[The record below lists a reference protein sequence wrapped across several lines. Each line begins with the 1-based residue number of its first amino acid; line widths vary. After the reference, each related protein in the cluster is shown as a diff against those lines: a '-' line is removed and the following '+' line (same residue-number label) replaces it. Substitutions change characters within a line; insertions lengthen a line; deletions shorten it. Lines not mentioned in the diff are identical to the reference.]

1 MLFRSDTQQGQ
12 PSPQLDP
19 LVSGYQSFLSAKSVI
34 HHASGITPK
43 ETHEILFP
51 FQRDIV
57 KWALRRGRACIFADC
72 GMGKTFMQIEWAR
85 QIPGDVLILAP
96 LAVATQTI
104 DEAAKLGCFV
114 RYCRD
119 GADVKPGITITN
131 YEMLEHF
138 DASRFAGVVL
148 DESSIIKHF
157 DGKTRQEVIKRFAN
171 TLFRLACTAT
181 PAPNDHM
188 ELGNHAEFVGAMSRT
203 EMLSMFFVHD
213 GGDTA
218 KWRLKGHAEAKF
230 WKWVCSW
237 AVMIRKP
244 SDLGYDDGEFVLPPL
259 TLEQISIEHQNAG
272 EFLFAMEAQTLQE
285 RIAARRESV
294 SDRVKKCAEMV
305 NASSEPWII
314 WCNLNSESDELD
326 SAIEDAVQVQGSEKP
341 EAKAQ
346 KLHDFS
352 AGKIRVLVTKP
363 SIAGFGMNWQHC
375 RNVAFVG
382 LSDSWEQYYQA
393 VRRCWRFGQKREV
406 KVHIITSTAEGQ
418 VVANIK
424 RKEVDAARM
433 AEEMVKH
440 MHSINEENIKG
451 TARTSDAYVED
462 VAKGKKFTLYLGDCV
477 EVVRKL
483 PDASVGFS
491 VFSPPFA
498 SLYTYSASDRDMG
511 NSKDYDEF
519 SKHFEFLAHELF
531 RVIMPGR
538 LLSCHCMNLPTSKS
552 HHGYIGLQDFRGDL
566 IRCFQ
571 RAGFIF
577 HSEVC
582 IWKDP
587 VTAMQRTKALG
598 LLHKQ
603 IVKDS
608 CMSRQG
614 VPDYLVTMRKP
625 GDNPE
630 PVEGE
635 LDRWIGDN
643 SFKSEGHLS
652 IDLWQRYASPVWMDI
667 RASRT
672 LQKESAREEKDER
685 HICPLQLDVIERA
698 IELWSNSGDLVFSPF
713 TGIGSEGY
721 VALIN
726 GRRFVGA
733 ELKASY
739 WKQAASNLALAE
751 TNAERD
757 LFTQRSDA
765 ALNTAAH
772 SL

>member
-1 MLFRSDTQQGQ
+1 MTYKQ
-12 PSPQLDP
+12 
-19 LVSGYQSFLSAKSVI
+19 FLSRKKRVHQSN
-34 HHASGITPK
+34 GITPS
-43 ETHEILFP
+43 EPHELLFP
-51 FQRDIV
+51 FQRDIT

-85 QIPGDVLILAP
+85 QIPGNVLVLAP

-104 DEAAKLGCFV
+104 NEAAKLGCFV
-114 RYCRD
+114 RYCRSQD
-119 GADVKPGITITN
+119 EVRSGITITN

-138 DASRFAGVVL
+138 DASQFIGVVL

-157 DGKTRQEVIKRFAN
+157 DGKTRQQIISKFSE
-171 TLFRLACTAT
+171 TPFRLACTAT

-188 ELGNHAEFVGAMSRT
+188 ELGNHSEFVGAMSRT

-213 GGDTA
+213 GSDTS
-218 KWRLKGHAEAKF
+218 KWRLKGHAETEF

-244 SDLGYDDGEFVLPPL
+244 SDLGYDDGNFVLPRMI
-259 TLEQISIEHQNAG
+259 LEQISVEHCNPG

-305 NASSEPWII
+305 NQSNEPWII

-326 SAIEDAVQVQGSEKP
+326 AQINDAVQVQGSETLEFKSR
-341 EAKAQ
+341 
-346 KLHDFS
+346 KLNDFS
-352 AGKIRVLVTKP
+352 NGQVRVLITKP

-393 VRRCWRFGQKREV
+393 VRRCWRFGQKEEV
-406 KVHIITSTAEGQ
+406 RVYVITSSAEGQ
-418 VVANIK
+418 VVSNIA
-424 RKEVDAARM
+424 RKELEATRM
-433 AEEMVKH
+433 AQEMVKH
-440 MHSINEENIKG
+440 MHSINEANIKG
-451 TARTSDAYVED
+451 TKRTSDAYLKD
-462 VAKGKKFTLYLGDCV
+462 IAKGKNYELHLGDCI
-477 EVVRKL
+477 EAIKGIQ
-483 PDASVGFS
+483 DDSVGFS
-491 VFSPPFA
+491 IFSPPFA

-511 NSKDYDEF
+511 NCKDYAEF
-519 SKHFEFLAHELF
+519 SEHFRFLSDELF
-531 RVIMPGR
+531 RITQSGR
-538 LLSCHCMNLPTSKS
+538 LVSFHCMNLPTSKS
-552 HHGYIGLQDFRGDL
+552 HHGYIGLKDFRGDL
-566 IRCFQ
+566 IRCFEKS
-571 RAGFIF
+571 GFIF

-603 IVKDS
+603 MTKDS

-625 GDNPE
+625 GENQN

-635 LDRWIGDN
+635 LDRWIGDS
-643 SFKSEGHLS
+643 SFQSQGRLS

-667 RASRT
+667 NQSRT
-672 LQKESAREEKDER
+672 LQKTSAREDKDER

-698 IELWSNSGDLVFSPF
+698 IELWSNPGDTVFSPF
-713 TGIGSEGY
+713 AGIGSEGY
-721 VALIN
+721 VALLN
-726 GRRFVGA
+726 NRKFVGV

-739 WKQAASNLALAE
+739 WKQAASNLEYAE
-751 TNAERD
+751 SESRSD
-757 LFTQRSDA
+757 LFA
-765 ALNTAAH
+765 VA
-772 SL
+772 

>member
-1 MLFRSDTQQGQ
+1 MTLCDTENFMIPMTIETEKDGADSSAPICCVSPSRDYKSFLREKAIIHDTQGVQ
-12 PSPQLDP
+12 PTEP
-19 LVSGYQSFLSAKSVI
+19 
-34 HHASGITPK
+34 
-43 ETHEILFP
+43 HEILFP

-72 GMGKTFMQIEWAR
+72 GMGKTFMQLEWAR

-104 DEAAKLGCFV
+104 DEAAKLGCFA
-114 RYCRD
+114 RYCRRGD
-119 GADVKPGITITN
+119 DVKPGITITN

-138 DASRFAGVVL
+138 DTSRFVGVVL

-157 DGKTRQEVIKRFAN
+157 EGKFRNLLIKQFAD
-171 TLFRLACTAT
+171 TPFRLACTAT

-218 KWRLKGHAEAKF
+218 KWRLKGHAEAEF

-244 SDLGYDDGEFVLPPL
+244 SDLGYDDGDFKLPPM
-259 TLEQISIEHQNAG
+259 TLEQISVEHANAG
-272 EFLFAMEAQTLQE
+272 DFLFAMEAQTLQE

-294 SDRVKKCAEMV
+294 SDRVKKCADMV
-305 NASSEPWII
+305 NGSKEPWLV
-314 WCNLNSESDELD
+314 WCNLNTESDELE
-326 SAIEDAVQVQGSEKP
+326 SEIEDAVQVQGCEKP

-352 AGKIRVLVTKP
+352 NGKIRVLVTKP

-393 VRRCWRFGQKREV
+393 VRRCWRFGQKQEV

-424 RKEVDAARM
+424 RKEADAQRM

-451 TARTSDAYVED
+451 TTRTFDAYAED
-462 VAKGKKFTLYLGDCV
+462 IAKGEKFTLYLGDCV
-477 EVVRKL
+477 EVAKKIE
-483 PDASVGFS
+483 DNSIGFS

-511 NSKDYDEF
+511 NAKDDAEF
-519 SKHFEFLAHELF
+519 AAHFGFLIKELG
-531 RVIMPGR
+531 RVMMPGR
-538 LLSCHCMNLPTSKS
+538 LVAIHCFDIPSMKERD
-552 HHGYIGLQDFRGDL
+552 GCIGIKDFSNQ
-566 IRCFQ
+566 IRLAFESN
-571 RAGFIF
+571 GFMY
-577 HSEVC
+577 HSRIT

-587 VTAMQRTKALG
+587 VTQMQRTKALG
-598 LLHKQ
+598 LLHKT
-603 IVKDS
+603 IRKDS
-608 CMSRQG
+608 AMSRQG
-614 VPDYLVTMRKP
+614 LPDYLIVMRKL
-625 GDNPE
+625 GENPKPIAHTHE
-630 PVEGE
+630 EFPVEQ
-635 LDRWIGDN
+635 
-643 SFKSEGHLS
+643 
-652 IDLWQRYASPVWMDI
+652 WQQWASPVWMDI
-667 RASRT
+667 DPSDT
-672 LQKESAREEKDER
+672 LQYRSARDDKDER
-685 HICPLQLDVIERA
+685 HICPLQLEVIRRA
-698 IELWSNSGDLVFSPF
+698 MLLWSNADDLVFSPF
-713 TGIGSEGY
+713 TGIGSEGF
-721 VALIN
+721 VALTN
-726 GRRFVGA
+726 HRRFIGA

-751 TNAERD
+751 SEAERD
-757 LFTQRSDA
+757 LFNNRPIA
-765 ALNTAAH
+765 TAMIA
-772 SL
+772 